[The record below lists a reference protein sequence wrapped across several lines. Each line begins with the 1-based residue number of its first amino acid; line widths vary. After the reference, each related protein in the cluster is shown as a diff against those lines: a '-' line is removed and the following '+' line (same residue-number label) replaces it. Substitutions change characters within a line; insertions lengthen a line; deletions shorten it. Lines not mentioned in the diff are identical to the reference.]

1 MKGGQLGQD
10 IGSTSPIKH
19 LAAKTITSGFYQPPM
34 RGSSPN
40 DYMQHLHGP
49 AGNEQ
54 SSTNHGIYQG

>member
-1 MKGGQLGQD
+1 MGQEG
-10 IGSTSPIKH
+10 GSTSPIKH

-40 DYMQHLHGP
+40 DYMQQLHGP

-54 SSTNHGIYQG
+54 SSTSHIGY